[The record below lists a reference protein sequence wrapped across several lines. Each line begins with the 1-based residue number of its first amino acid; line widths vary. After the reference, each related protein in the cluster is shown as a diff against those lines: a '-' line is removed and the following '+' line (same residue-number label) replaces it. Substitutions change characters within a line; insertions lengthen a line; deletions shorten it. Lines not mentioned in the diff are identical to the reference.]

1 MDSARRK
8 RVTSMGD
15 FLVAAELGRTLAS
28 TDRDTLAAR
37 ATVVEAA
44 FRAQKDDKSRCSSL
58 PWPTAPRARAIR
70 SIWMRTSSS
79 PWRSATWVSS
89 TARSRRIC
97 RGMRAKVGAT
107 SIARWSWTRT
117 TPGRTARWGCGTSR
131 SCSTQAL
138 RSAANS
144 TVRRPK
150 TASRTASVRSSWRP
164 RASGCALAARLA
176 AGGRSRRLRP
186 TGGRTPAYRAAP
198 AAARLVQRQAQRL
211 LGEAGGSSG
220 GRSGRA
226 SRRPDLVEPP
236 KSKVARSP
244 ARAAVCLW
252 AARA

>member
-1 MDSARRK
+1 
-8 RVTSMGD
+8 
-15 FLVAAELGRTLAS
+15 
-28 TDRDTLAAR
+28 
-37 ATVVEAA
+37 
-44 FRAQKDDKSRCSSL
+44 
-58 PWPTAPRARAIR
+58 
-70 SIWMRTSSS
+70 
-79 PWRSATWVSS
+79 
-89 TARSRRIC
+89 
-97 RGMRAKVGAT
+97 
-107 SIARWSWTRT
+107 
-117 TPGRTARWGCGTSR
+117 
-131 SCSTQAL
+131 
-138 RSAANS
+138 
-144 TVRRPK
+144 
-150 TASRTASVRSSWRP
+150 
-164 RASGCALAARLA
+164 LAARLA